1 LNAGNWKP
9 QTGNKIMQSLIDFFS
24 FADPNIRYVVIGS
37 VLLTA
42 SSAIVGSFTF
52 LNKKALVGDAIAHAV
67 LPGICLGFMVSG
79 TKNPIFLIGGAF
91 ITGWISLYLVGY
103 ITSKT
108 RIKEDTAIGLIL
120 SVFFGIGIVLLTIIQ
135 KSGNAAQSGLD
146 HFLFGKA
153 ASLVGSDLYT
163 FATVAIVLLIAVFL
177 LFKEFSL
184 LAFDKD
190 YAKTIGL
197 PVKKIE
203 LTLTSLIV
211 LSVVIGIQAVGV
223 VLMAAIL
230 ITPAAAARFWT
241 NKIRVMFLLAS
252 LFGAFSGLAG
262 AYISYV
268 APQMPTGPWIVIV
281 ISTIAFVSFFFAPT
295 RGVVSRMMRQF
306 TIRRTIN
313 DENVLKA
320 LYQLG
325 EESKSFLLQRYPDE
339 IIRKRKFEKENLIT
353 VLKRLKTQGYVDQT
367 GNLFGLTEEGKT
379 RGKRVVKIHRLW
391 ELYLT
396 THLHIAPDH
405 VHEDA
410 DTIEHLLTPEL
421 EAELEKTLDYPKID
435 PHKSEI
441 PYS

>member
-1 LNAGNWKP
+1 MNP
-9 QTGNKIMQSLIDFFS
+9 LIDFFS
-24 FADPNIRYVVIGS
+24 FTDPNIRFVVIGS

-52 LNKKALVGDAIAHAV
+52 LNKRALVGDAIAHAV
-67 LPGICLGFMVSG
+67 LPGICLGFLLAG

-91 ITGWISLYLVGY
+91 ATGWISLVAVDY
-103 ITSKT
+103 ITSRT

-120 SVFFGIGIVLLTIIQ
+120 SVFFGFGIVLLTVIQ

-153 ASLVGSDLYT
+153 AALVGDDLYT
-163 FATVAIVLLIAVFL
+163 FASVAALLLIAVFL
-177 LFKEFSL
+177 LFKEFAL

-190 YAKTIGL
+190 FARAIGL
-197 PVKKIE
+197 PVKRIE
-203 LTLTSLIV
+203 LVLTSLIV
-211 LSVVIGIQAVGV
+211 LAVVIGIQAVGV

-241 NKIRVMFLLAS
+241 DKIKVMFLLAS
-252 LFGAFSGLAG
+252 VFGALSGLAG

-268 APQMPTGPWIVIV
+268 APAMPTGPWIVIV
-281 ISTIAFVSFFFAPT
+281 ISTIAFISFFLAPK
-295 RGVVSRMMRQF
+295 RGVISRMMKQNANRK
-306 TIRRTIN
+306 TIN

-325 EESKSFLLQRYPDE
+325 EESKNFFLQRSVDE
-339 IIRKRKFEKENLIT
+339 IIRRRKFERNHLLP
-353 VLKRLKTQGYVDQT
+353 VLKRLRSQGYLEQT
-367 GNLFGLTEEGKT
+367 GNLWGLTEEGKD
-379 RGKRVVKIHRLW
+379 RGMRVVKMHRLW

-405 VHEDA
+405 VHDDA

-421 EAELEKTLDYPKID
+421 EAELEAVLNYPKTD
-435 PHKSEI
+435 PHASEI
-441 PYS
+441 PYRE

>member
-1 LNAGNWKP
+1 MN
-9 QTGNKIMQSLIDFFS
+9 SLIDFFS
-24 FADPNIRYVVIGS
+24 FSDPNIRFVAIGS

-52 LNKKALVGDAIAHAV
+52 LNKRALVGDAIAHAV
-67 LPGICLGFMVSG
+67 LPGICLGFLLAG
-79 TKNPIFLIGGAF
+79 TKNPFFLIGGAF
-91 ITGWISLYLVGY
+91 ITGWISLVAVDY
-103 ITSKT
+103 ITTRT

-120 SVFFGIGIVLLTIIQ
+120 SVFFGFGIVLLTVIQ

-153 ASLVGSDLYT
+153 AALVGEDLYT
-163 FATVAIVLLIAVFL
+163 FASVAIILLIAVFL
-177 LFKEFSL
+177 LFKEFAL

-190 YAKTIGL
+190 FARAIGL
-197 PVKKIE
+197 PVKRIE
-203 LTLTSLIV
+203 LVLTSLIV
-211 LSVVIGIQAVGV
+211 LAVVIGIQAVGV

-241 NKIRVMFLLAS
+241 DRIKVMFLLAS
-252 LFGAFSGLAG
+252 IFGAVSGLAG

-268 APQMPTGPWIVIV
+268 APAMPTGPWIVIV
-281 ISTIAFVSFFFAPT
+281 ISGIAFISFFLAPK
-295 RGVVSRMMRQF
+295 RGVISRMMKQSTNRK
-306 TIRRTIN
+306 IIN

-325 EESKSFLLQRYPDE
+325 EESRNFHLQRSVDE
-339 IIRKRKFEKENLIT
+339 IIRRRKFEKNHLIP
-353 VLKRLKTQGYVDQT
+353 VLKRLRNQGYLEQT
-367 GNLFGLTEEGKT
+367 GSLWGLTEEGKD
-379 RGKRVVKIHRLW
+379 RGQRVVKMHRLW

-396 THLHIAPDH
+396 TQLHIAPDH
-405 VHEDA
+405 VHDDA

-421 EAELEKTLDYPKID
+421 EAELEAVLNYPKTD

-441 PYS
+441 PYRE

>member
-1 LNAGNWKP
+1 MNSF
-9 QTGNKIMQSLIDFFS
+9 TEFFS
-24 FADPNIRYVVIGS
+24 FSDPNIRFVVIGS
-37 VLLTA
+37 ILLTA

-52 LNKKALVGDAIAHAV
+52 LNKKSLVGDAIAHAV
-67 LPGICLGFMVSG
+67 LPGICLGFMLSG
-79 TKNPIFLIGGAF
+79 TKNPVYLIGGAF
-91 ITGWISLYLVGY
+91 ITGWISLVLVDV
-103 ITSKT
+103 ITTRT

-120 SVFFGIGIVLLTIIQ
+120 SVFFGIGIFMLTIIQ

-153 ASLVGSDLYT
+153 AALVGNDLYT
-163 FATVAIVLLIAVFL
+163 FAAVAIILLIAVFL
-177 LFKEFSL
+177 LFKEFAL

-190 YAKTIGL
+190 YAATIGL
-197 PVKKIE
+197 PVKWIQ
-203 LTLTSLIV
+203 LILNSLIV
-211 LSVVIGIQAVGV
+211 LAVVIGIQAVGV

-241 NKIRVMFLLAS
+241 DKIRVMFVLAS
-252 LFGAFSGLAG
+252 VFGAISGLSG
-262 AYISYV
+262 AYISFI
-268 APQMPTGPWIVIV
+268 APAMPTGPWIVIV
-281 ISTIAFVSFFFAPT
+281 ISCIAFISFFFAPR
-295 RGVVSRMMRQF
+295 RGVVSRLMRQH
-306 TIRRTIN
+306 TIGQTIN

-325 EESKSFLLQRYPDE
+325 EENKNFTIQRYPDE
-339 IIRKRKFEKENLIT
+339 IIRRRKFEKTNLMA
-353 VLKRLKTQGYVDQT
+353 VLKRLKRQGYVDNT
-367 GNLFGLTEEGKT
+367 GNLWGLTEEGKN

-421 EAELEKTLDYPKID
+421 EAELEKILRYPKVD

-441 PYS
+441 PYN

>member
-1 LNAGNWKP
+1 MN
-9 QTGNKIMQSLIDFFS
+9 SLLEFFS
-24 FADPNIRYVVIGS
+24 FSDPNIRFVVIGS

-52 LNKKALVGDAIAHAV
+52 LNKKSLVGDAIAHAV
-67 LPGICLGFMVSG
+67 LPGICLGFMLSG
-79 TKNPIFLIGGAF
+79 TKNPIYLITGAF
-91 ITGWISLYLVGY
+91 ITGWISLVLVEY
-103 ITSKT
+103 ITRKT

-120 SVFFGIGIVLLTIIQ
+120 SVFFGIGILLLTVIQ

-153 ASLVGSDLYT
+153 AALVGDDLYT
-163 FATVAIVLLIAVFL
+163 FASVAVLLLIAVFL
-177 LFKEFSL
+177 LFKEFAL
-184 LAFDKD
+184 LAFDKN
-190 YAKTIGL
+190 YAISLGL
-197 PVKKIE
+197 PVKRIE
-203 LTLTSLIV
+203 LVLTSLIV
-211 LSVVIGIQAVGV
+211 LAVVIGIQAVGV

-241 NKIRVMFLLAS
+241 DKIKVMFLLAS
-252 LFGAFSGLAG
+252 IFGAVSGLSG
-262 AYISYV
+262 AYISYI
-268 APQMPTGPWIVIV
+268 APAMPTGPWIVIV
-281 ISTIAFVSFFFAPT
+281 ISMIAFVSFFLAPR
-295 RGVVSRMMRQF
+295 RGVISRMVRQY

-325 EESKSFLLQRYPDE
+325 EENKNFFIQRYPDE
-339 IIRKRKFEKENLIT
+339 IIRRRKFEKDNLLM
-353 VLKRLKTQGYVDQT
+353 VLGRLKRQGYVENT
-367 GNLFGLTEEGKT
+367 GNLWGLTEEGKN

-391 ELYLT
+391 EMYLT
-396 THLHIAPDH
+396 TQLHIAPDH

-421 EAELEKTLDYPKID
+421 EAELEQLLNFPKVD

-441 PYS
+441 PYT